1 MQRPVFAFVLAA
13 VFAALLFAQ
22 TPSDPFSQAM
32 AQGNLYFSHRKYE
45 LALDAYHKADKL
57 AHHDSAACY
66 LRIVAVE
73 RKLGDFSAALDAAKH
88 AEKVAGDDKKTAI
101 QAHLIRATLHAQMS
115 GKPTDKKLKEA
126 EQEIRDALALDPTQ
140 PLSQFD
146 LGKVLLKQE
155 RDAEGV
161 AELKKFLEMP
171 GADDRSIAEARDMI
185 VAPIRAREPFA
196 PDFSFTTRENQK
208 LSNAAL
214 RGKVVLFD
222 FWGTW
227 CPPCRESIPT
237 IRDINK
243 HYADRGLQIVGV
255 SSDSDE
261 AVWRTFIEAQHM
273 DWSEYIDLS
282 GSVLKAFEIDSFPT
296 YVLLDKD
303 GVIRFRQSGF
313 GDMTRGELEEAINK
327 TLKRAPDPKLAAPT
341 ATPPAGATLAPAAGT
356 EATPSPARN

>member
-1 MQRPVFAFVLAA
+1 MPRPALAFVLAA
-13 VFAALLFAQ
+13 ILAAPLLAQ

-32 AQGNLYFSHRKYE
+32 TQGNLYFSHRKYE

-57 AHHDSAACY
+57 AHHNSAACY
-66 LRIVAVE
+66 LKIVAVE

-88 AEKVAGDDKKTAI
+88 AGKVAGDDKSLAI
-101 QAHLIRATLHAQMS
+101 QARLVRATLLAQMS
-115 GKPTDKKLKEA
+115 GKPGDKKLKEA
-126 EQEIRDALALDPTQ
+126 EQEVRDALAIDPAQ
-140 PLSQFD
+140 PLTQFD

-161 AELKKFLEMP
+161 AELNKFLTMP
-171 GADDRSIAEARDMI
+171 GADTKTLAEARDLI
-185 VAPIRAREPFA
+185 ANPIHAREPFA
-196 PDFSFTTRENQK
+196 PDFSFTTLENQMI
-208 LSNAAL
+208 SNAAL

-227 CPPCRESIPT
+227 CPPCRQSIPT
-237 IRDINK
+237 IREINK

-255 SSDSDE
+255 SSDNDE
-261 AVWRTFIEAQHM
+261 AVWQTFIEAQHM

-296 YVLLDKD
+296 YILLDRD

-313 GDMTRGELEEAINK
+313 GDTTRGELEDAINK
-327 TLKRAPDPKLAAPT
+327 TLKRAPDPKLAAPA
-341 ATPPAGATLAPAAGT
+341 ATPPPGATPAPASGNA
-356 EATPSPARN
+356 AAPSQLRN

>member
-1 MQRPVFAFVLAA
+1 MHRPALAFVLAA
-13 VFAALLFAQ
+13 ILAAPLVAQ

-45 LALDAYHKADKL
+45 LALDAFHKADKL

-101 QAHLIRATLHAQMS
+101 QAHLVRATLLAQMS

-126 EQEIRDALALDPTQ
+126 EQDIRDALALDPTQ

-171 GADDRSIAEARDMI
+171 GADDRSIADARDMI
-185 VAPIRAREPFA
+185 AAPIRAREPFA

-227 CPPCRESIPT
+227 CPPCRQSIPT

-255 SSDSDE
+255 SSDNDE
-261 AVWRTFIEAQHM
+261 AVWQTFIEAQHM

-341 ATPPAGATLAPAAGT
+341 ATPPASTIASPATRTATATL
-356 EATPSPARN
+356 SQ